1 MTIFIFRVFSV
12 VANPVAPGFPPGGRF
27 RAGGAGLYAGRS
39 DARTGA
45 TPETLPE
52 HVSGAGPALAGLCT
66 GRSGAE
72 PGETDF

>member
-1 MTIFIFRVFSV
+1 MTVFIFRVFSV
-12 VANPVAPGFPPGGRF
+12 GANPVAPGFSPGGRF

-39 DARTGA
+39 GSHTGA
-45 TPETLPE
+45 TLETLPE

-66 GRSGAE
+66 GRSGVE

>member
-1 MTIFIFRVFSV
+1 MTVFIFRVFQFG
-12 VANPVAPGFPPGGRF
+12 ANPVAPGFSPGGRF
-27 RAGGAGLYAGRS
+27 RASGAGLYAGRS
-39 DARTGA
+39 GARTGA

-52 HVSGAGPALAGLCT
+52 HDSGAGPALAGLCT